1 MKFKHVRLVS
11 KKLKEN
17 VYIMEL
23 VCWSMKGISTY
34 TLTPKNLGDEWCKQI
49 SRKYL
54 SKQLKRYEK
63 HIHKSFQTRMKLQLH
78 FNDKKAKQNKIL
90 EKNTL

>member
-1 MKFKHVRLVS
+1 MKFKHVGLVS

-17 VYIMEL
+17 VYMMEL
-23 VCWSMKGISTY
+23 VCWSMKGISNY

-63 HIHKSFQTRMKLQLH
+63 HIHKSF
-78 FNDKKAKQNKIL
+78 
-90 EKNTL
+90 

>member
-1 MKFKHVRLVS
+1 
-11 KKLKEN
+11 
-17 VYIMEL
+17 MEL

-34 TLTPKNLGDEWCKQI
+34 TSTPKNLGDEWCKQI
-49 SRKYL
+49 SGKYL
-54 SKQLKRYEK
+54 SKQLNAMKNIFINLSK
-63 HIHKSFQTRMKLQLH
+63 PVMKLQLH